1 MFDSGTPRDKI
12 IAAALR
18 LAEARG
24 WRELSLGDI
33 AAEAQVPLAELA
45 HEFQC
50 KAQILAAFTAA
61 VDEAVLTKFAAPTA
75 DPARDRLF
83 DVILTRFEVMQP
95 YKPALRRIACSLGM
109 SPGAALA
116 QAFPALKSQ
125 YWMLNAAGIDGEG
138 ARGLFRVKGLLA
150 IYARVF
156 AIWLGD
162 DDPGLAATMAALDKR
177 LRRGEAVVQGM
188 ARFREGCE
196 AFARA
201 VCGPREKVEASAEAQ
216 MPAPPAAPQQ
226 A

>member
-1 MFDSGTPRDKI
+1 MLDSGTPRDKI
-12 IAAALR
+12 VAAALR

-24 WRELSLGDI
+24 WRELSLGEI

-45 HEFQC
+45 REFQC
-50 KAQILAAFTAA
+50 KAQILAAFTRA
-61 VDEAVLTKFAAPTA
+61 VDEAVLAKFAAPTA

-95 YKPALRRIACSLGM
+95 YKAALRRIACSLGM

-125 YWMLNAAGIDGEG
+125 YWMLNAAGISGEG

-156 AIWLGD
+156 AVWLRD

-196 AFARA
+196 AFAHA
-201 VCGPREKVEASAEAQ
+201 VCGPRVKGEAVAET
-216 MPAPPAAPQQ
+216 PTPAAEPQQ